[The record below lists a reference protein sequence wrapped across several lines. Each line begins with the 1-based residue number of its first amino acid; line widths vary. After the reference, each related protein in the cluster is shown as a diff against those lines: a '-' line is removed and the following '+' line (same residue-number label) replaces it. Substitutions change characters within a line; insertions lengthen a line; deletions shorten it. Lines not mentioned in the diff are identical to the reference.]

1 MNAHGTDPAA
11 ETFSTLLERARALV
25 PVLRERAAGAER
37 QRRIPDETDR
47 DFRAAGFYR
56 LLQPKMF
63 GGLELDYGTHTELA
77 AEVARGCPSS
87 GWALGITACHAWMFG
102 MFPREAQTALWG
114 ADPEAAIAT
123 SFFGEN
129 VRVTREAGGLRLQGR
144 WKFSSNVDHCQAA
157 LLMVLVP
164 PPGGSGPG
172 GGRPSA
178 YFLFVP
184 RRDYRIEDT
193 WNSAGLMA
201 TGSND
206 IVVENALVPEH
217 GAVDIAAC
225 CAGTAPGGAFH
236 ANPLYRLPLYAVF
249 PYTLIG
255 AALGAAQGALE
266 HVTDM
271 LHGRSTVVGQIKLR
285 EQQAVQA
292 RVGEAAA
299 EINAARA
306 LLWQDRA
313 RFNQLA
319 KAGRFPEVAER
330 AAWRLN
336 LGYACKLCV
345 SAVERL
351 YPLAGAQGLS
361 AADPLQRAWRD
372 AHAVSAHIALVWDI
386 QAVNYGAVRLGL
398 PCPDPRI

>member
-1 MNAHGTDPAA
+1 VSGADDAA
-11 ETFSTLLERARALV
+11 DAKAALFERARALV
-25 PVLRERAAGAER
+25 PTLRARASEAER
-37 QRRIPDETDR
+37 QRRIPAETNR

-56 LLQPKMF
+56 VLQPRMF
-63 GGLELDYGTHTELA
+63 GGYELDYGTHMELA

-87 GWALGITACHAWMFG
+87 GWALGITASHSWIFG
-102 MFPREAQTALWG
+102 MFPPAAQKEFWG

-123 SFFGEN
+123 SFFGEK
-129 VRVTREAGGLRLQGR
+129 VSVVREAGGFRLTGR
-144 WKFSSNVDHCQAA
+144 WKFSSNIDHCQAV
-157 LLMVLVP
+157 LLLAVLP
-164 PPGGSGPG
+164 PAGGA
-172 GGRPSA
+172 GRPTA

-184 RRDYRIEDT
+184 KAAYKVEDT
-193 WNSAGLMA
+193 WHAAGLMA

-217 GAVDIAAC
+217 YAADLAAL
-225 CAGTAPGGAFH
+225 CAGKGPGGAFH

-249 PYTLIG
+249 PYTLVG
-255 AALGAAQGALE
+255 AAVGAAQGALE
-266 HVTDM
+266 HVADM
-271 LHGRSTVVGQIKLR
+271 LQGRSAAVSQIKVR
-285 EQQAVQA
+285 EQAAVQM

-306 LLWQDRA
+306 LLRQDCA

-319 KAGRFPEVAER
+319 KAGQFPELAER
-330 AAWRLN
+330 VGYRLN

-351 YPLAGAQGLS
+351 YPLGGAQGLS

-372 AHAVSAHIALVWDI
+372 AHAVSSHIALVWDI
-386 QAVNYGAVRLGL
+386 QASNYGAVRLGL

>member
-1 MNAHGTDPAA
+1 MTAA
-11 ETFSTLLERARALV
+11 GPDKAAVTAALMERARALV
-25 PVLRERAAGAER
+25 PVVRERAAEAER
-37 QRRIPDETDR
+37 QRRIPPATDR

-56 LLQPKMF
+56 VLQPKMF
-63 GGLELDYGTHTELA
+63 GGHELDYGTHTELA
-77 AEVARGCPSS
+77 AELARGCPSS
-87 GWALGITACHAWMFG
+87 GWALGITASHAWIFG
-102 MFPREAQTALWG
+102 MFPPEAQKEFWG

-123 SFFGEN
+123 SFFGEA
-129 VRVTREAGGLRLQGR
+129 VSLAREAGGFRLKGR
-144 WKFSSNVDHCQAA
+144 WKFSSNIDNCQAV
-157 LLMVLVP
+157 LLLAMLP
-164 PPGGSGPG
+164 PAGGA
-172 GGRPSA
+172 GRPSA

-184 RRDYRIEDT
+184 RRDYKVEDT
-193 WNSAGLMA
+193 WHAAGLMA

-206 IVVENALVPEH
+206 VVVENALVPEH
-217 GAVDIAAC
+217 YAVDIALC
-225 CAGTAPGGAFH
+225 TRGKAPGGAFH

-249 PYTLIG
+249 PYTLVG

-266 HVTDM
+266 HVAGM
-271 LHGRSTVVGQIKLR
+271 LEGRSAALSQIKVR
-285 EQQAVQA
+285 EQTPVQM

-306 LLWQDRA
+306 LLRQDSQ

-319 KAGRFPEVAER
+319 KAGEFPDTAER
-330 AAWRLN
+330 ASYRLN

-351 YPLAGAQGLS
+351 YPLGGAQGLA

-386 QAVNYGAVRLGL
+386 QAANYGAVRLGL

>member
-1 MNAHGTDPAA
+1 MTGADPTADA
-11 ETFSTLLERARALV
+11 MSVLLERARKLV
-25 PVLRERAAGAER
+25 PVLRERAAAAER
-37 QRRIPDETDR
+37 LRRIPDETDR

-56 LLQPKMF
+56 ALQPKMF
-63 GGLELDYGTHTELA
+63 GGAELDYGMHTELA
-77 AEVARGCPSS
+77 AEVSRACPSS
-87 GWALGITACHAWMFG
+87 GWALGITASHAWIFG
-102 MFPREAQTALWG
+102 MFPPEAQKEFWG

-123 SFFGEN
+123 SFFGEK
-129 VRVTREAGGLRLQGR
+129 VTVAREAGGFRLKGR

-157 LLMVLVP
+157 LLMAILP
-164 PPGGSGPG
+164 PPGP

-184 RRDYRIEDT
+184 QRDYRVEDT
-193 WNSAGLMA
+193 WHAAGLMA

-206 IVVENALVPEH
+206 VVVEDALVPAH
-217 GAVDIAAC
+217 YALDIASA
-225 CAGTAPGGAFH
+225 CAGKAPGGQFH

-249 PYTLIG
+249 PYTLVG
-255 AALGAAQGALE
+255 TALGAAQGALE
-266 HVTDM
+266 HVVDM

-285 EQQAVQA
+285 EQPSIQM
-292 RVGEAAA
+292 RVAEAAA

-319 KAGRFPEVAER
+319 KAGQFPDVAER
-330 AAWRLN
+330 AGYRLN

-345 SAVERL
+345 AAVERL
-351 YPLAGAQGLS
+351 YPLGGAQGLS

-372 AHAVSAHIALVWDI
+372 THAVSAHIALVWDV
-386 QAVNYGAVRLGL
+386 QAANYGAVRLGL